1 MTTAEKQ
8 VFIQQSSQRGRVR
21 WKVHGIQRRMQRLP
35 FPLQQ
40 VEQSLANCEV
50 IEDYPHLYRPL
61 PDCLVLS
68 FVDGKPIHAVVAIDE
83 THQLIFIIIVYQPD
97 QGAWKNDWK
106 TRRKN

>member
-50 IEDYPHLYRPL
+50 IEYYPHLYRPL
-61 PDCLVLS
+61 PDCLVLSFPDCLVLS

-83 THQLIFIIIVYQPD
+83 THQLIFIITVYQP
-97 QGAWKNDWK
+97 
-106 TRRKN
+106 